1 MKFKVFLIA
10 LLIIGIGSEA
20 YAQKNKKDSNPKPTA
35 APTQM
40 AKASE
45 VKIATFEDSLAYTIG
60 VNMGLNL
67 LKDSLILNP
76 ELIKAGL
83 EDMLLAKTARLTKE
97 QSEEVF
103 KTLNKRMM
111 EKQAAMNKST
121 GDVNKVKGYQFLEE
135 NKKKEGVKV
144 TPSGLQYKV
153 IQEGTGIKPLATDQV
168 EVHYEGTLIDGT
180 KFDSSYD
187 RNETITFPLNGVIRG
202 WTEGLQL
209 MKEGAIYMLYIPAE
223 LGYGE
228 RGAGG
233 VIGPNETLIFK
244 VELKKVIKSTEQK

>member
-1 MKFKVFLIA
+1 MKLNVLILA
-10 LLIIGIGSEA
+10 LLIIGIGTEA
-20 YAQKNKKDSNPKPTA
+20 YAQKGKKKSEPIQT
-35 APTQM
+35 PTQI
-40 AKASE
+40 AKVSE
-45 VKIATFEDSLAYTIG
+45 VKISTFEDSLAYSIG
-60 VNMGLNL
+60 VNMGVNL

-83 EDMLLAKTARLTKE
+83 EDMLMARTARLTKE
-97 QSEEVF
+97 QSEENF

-111 EKQAAMNKST
+111 EKQAAMNKAS

-153 IQEGTGIKPLATDQV
+153 IQEGTGVQPLATDQV

-233 VIGPNETLIFK
+233 VIGPNETLVFK
-244 VELKKVIKSTEQK
+244 VELKKVIKAEEKK

>member
-1 MKFKVFLIA
+1 MKLKVLLIA

-20 YAQKNKKDSNPKPTA
+20 YAQKNKKKSNPEPVQ
-35 APTQM
+35 APTQL
-40 AKASE
+40 AKTSDIPI
-45 VKIATFEDSLAYTIG
+45 VTFEDSLAYTIG

-67 LKDSLILNP
+67 IKDSLRLNP
-76 ELIKAGL
+76 EIIKAGL
-83 EDMLLAKTARLTKE
+83 EDMMNSRTARLTKE
-97 QSEEVF
+97 QSEENF

-111 EKQAAMNKST
+111 EKQAAMNKAS

-153 IQEGTGIKPLATDQV
+153 IQEGTGIQPLATDQV

-233 VIGPNETLIFK
+233 VIGPNETLVFK
-244 VELKKVIKSTEQK
+244 VELKKVIKAEEKK